1 MIRTRRV
8 LIDVAIVVTILVQAP
23 FATATHQ
30 VDHRVTVR
38 GAIYD
43 SVGIPQARSELSVI
57 DPEGEVLGTTKTSK
71 NGKFQLILHLHDEDV
86 GRKLLLRTG
95 TLSQEFQ
102 LTFDPHNIRKERIV
116 LVTIGDLSP
125 ELRRRQSIF
134 TGVGAAV
141 IAIGLVSGTIVLIRK
156 KQHYDKSKKKRTG
169 KKPGKSIRNSGAS
182 RSPPTRSPRL
192 NHKSSPTSEMT
203 NKDRRLSESEQE

>member
-95 TLSQEFQ
+95 TLRQEFQ

-141 IAIGLVSGTIVLIRK
+141 IAIGLVSGTIVLI
-156 KQHYDKSKKKRTG
+156 
-169 KKPGKSIRNSGAS
+169 
-182 RSPPTRSPRL
+182 
-192 NHKSSPTSEMT
+192 
-203 NKDRRLSESEQE
+203 LSLIHI